1 VSAAPADVIGLAVLG
16 RMVFEGVDVV
26 PVWDRLMAR
35 TRAAP
40 DDAGAV
46 MDLATL
52 LLLSGQGEAGLRV
65 QAEALALQKLFR
77 RPAADASALK
87 LLAIVTPGDL
97 MANTPLDFLL
107 EAANIELICLYV
119 VPGEAIPAPPEH
131 DVAFLAIGESEANR
145 AALDAIEP
153 LLANWPRPVLNG
165 KPANIR
171 ALTRD
176 GVALAMAGACEVL
189 APAAMRLNR
198 DELTAIAAGHC
209 PPCAFPLLVRP
220 IASHAG
226 AGLAKLDDASALP
239 AYLAEQAEDRFYVTP
254 FVDYAGGDGLYRKQR
269 IVLIEGRPFICH
281 MAVSERWM
289 VHYMNAGM
297 TESAEKRAEEAR
309 FMADFDTD
317 FAATHAAAFAELHER
332 LGLDYIG
339 IDCAETRD
347 GRLLLFEADVAM
359 IVHAMDPPDPFAY
372 KKAPMHKLF
381 GAFDAM
387 LRTAADGATPLRS
400 TAF

>member
-1 VSAAPADVIGLAVLG
+1 VSAAPAEVIGLAVLG
-16 RMVFEGVDVV
+16 RMVFEGVNVV

-40 DDAGAV
+40 EDAGVV

-52 LLLSGQGEAGLRV
+52 LLLSGQGEAGLGV
-65 QAEALALQKLFR
+65 QAQALAAQKLFR
-77 RPAADASALK
+77 RPGVDASALK
-87 LLAIVTPGDL
+87 LLAIVAPGDL

-107 EAANIELICLYV
+107 EGANVELINLYV
-119 VPGEAIPAPPEH
+119 VPGGAIPEPPEH

-153 LLANWPRPVLNG
+153 LLARWPRPVLNG
-165 KPANIR
+165 KAARIR

-176 GVALAMAGACEVL
+176 RVAAAMAGAAVVL
-189 APAAMRLNR
+189 APAAARLDR
-198 DELTAIAAGHC
+198 DELAAISAGSC
-209 PPCAFPLLVRP
+209 APCAFPVLARP

-226 AGLAKLDDASALP
+226 AGLAKLDDAAAIP

-254 FVDYAGGDGLYRKQR
+254 FIDYAGADGLFRKQR
-269 IVLIEGRPFICH
+269 IVLIAGRPFICH

-317 FAATHAAAFAELHER
+317 FAQRHAAAFAQLHER
-332 LGLDYIG
+332 LGLDYLG
-339 IDCAETRD
+339 IDCAETSD

-372 KKAPMHKLF
+372 KKPPMGKLF
-381 GAFDAM
+381 SAFEAM
-387 LRTAADGATPLRS
+387 LRTAAAS
-400 TAF
+400 

>member
-1 VSAAPADVIGLAVLG
+1 VSASPAEVIGLAALG

-35 TRAAP
+35 TGADPA
-40 DDAGAV
+40 DAGAI

-52 LLLSGQGEAGLRV
+52 LLLSGQRDSGLAV
-65 QAEALALQKLFR
+65 QAEALAVQKLFR
-77 RPAADASALK
+77 RPAADAGALR

-107 EAANIELICLYV
+107 EGANVELISLYV
-119 VPGEAIPAPPEH
+119 EPGVPIPEPPGH

-153 LLANWPRPVLNG
+153 LLAGWPRPVLNG

-176 GVALAMAGACEVL
+176 GVAAAMAGAAQVL
-189 APAAMRLNR
+189 APAAARLGR
-198 DELTAIAAGHC
+198 ADLDAVAAGRC
-209 PPCAFPLLVRP
+209 GPCAFPMLVRP

-226 AGLAKLDDASALP
+226 DGLARLDAPAAIP
-239 AYLAEQAEDRFYVTP
+239 AYLAESAEDRFYVTP
-254 FVDYAGGDGLYRKQR
+254 FVDYAGPDGLFRKQR

-297 TESAEKRAEEAR
+297 TESADKRAEEAR
-309 FMADFDTD
+309 FMAGFDAD
-317 FAATHAAAFAELHER
+317 FAARHAGAFAQLHER
-332 LGLDYIG
+332 LGLDYLG
-339 IDCAETRD
+339 LDCAETAD

-381 GAFDAM
+381 GAFETM
-387 LRTAADGATPLRS
+387 LRKAAA
-400 TAF
+400 

>member
-1 VSAAPADVIGLAVLG
+1 MTASPADVIGLAALG

-35 TRAAP
+35 TRADPA
-40 DDAGAV
+40 DAGAI

-52 LLLSGQGEAGLRV
+52 LLLSNQRDSGLGV
-65 QAEALALQKLFR
+65 QAEALAVQKLFR
-77 RPAADASALK
+77 RPAAGADALK

-107 EAANIELICLYV
+107 EGANVELISFYV
-119 VPGEAIPAPPEH
+119 EPGVPIPEPPEH
-131 DVAFLAIGESEANR
+131 DLAFLAIGESEVNR
-145 AALDAIEP
+145 AALDAVEP
-153 LLANWPRPVLNG
+153 LLADWPRPVLNG
-165 KPANIR
+165 GAANIR

-176 GVALAMAGACEVL
+176 GVAAAMAGAAQVL
-189 APAAMRLNR
+189 APAAARLSR
-198 DELTAIAAGHC
+198 ADLEAIAEGR
-209 PPCAFPLLVRP
+209 CAPGGFPMLIRP

-226 AGLAKLDDASALP
+226 AGLAKLGEASAIA
-239 AYLAEQAEDRFYVTP
+239 AYLAESPEDRFYVTP
-254 FVDYAGGDGLYRKQR
+254 FVDYASADGLFRKQR
-269 IVLIEGRPFICH
+269 IVLIKGRPFICH
-281 MAVSERWM
+281 LAVSERWM

-309 FMADFDTD
+309 FMVEFDTD
-317 FAATHAAAFAELHER
+317 FAVRHADAFAQLHAR
-332 LGLDYIG
+332 LGLDYLG
-339 IDCAETRD
+339 IDCAETPD

-381 GAFDAM
+381 AAFEAM
-387 LRTAADGATPLRS
+387 LRKAAA
-400 TAF
+400 

>member
-1 VSAAPADVIGLAVLG
+1 MSVAPDVIGLAKLG
-16 RMVFEGVDVV
+16 RMVFEGVDVA

-52 LLLSGQGEAGLRV
+52 LLLSGRGEAGLGV
-65 QAEALALQKLFR
+65 QAQALAMQKVFR
-77 RPAADASALK
+77 RAADEDDDALK
-87 LLAIVTPGDL
+87 LLAIVTQGDL

-107 EAANIELICLYV
+107 EGAKVELISLYV
-119 VPGEAIPAPPEH
+119 VPGEPISEPPEH

-145 AALDAIEP
+145 AALEAIEP
-153 LLANWPRPVLNG
+153 ALAHWPRPVLNG
-165 KPANIR
+165 DAARIR

-176 GVALAMAGACEVL
+176 GVAAAMAGAAEVL
-189 APAAMRLNR
+189 APATARLTR
-198 DELTAIAAGHC
+198 DDLAAVGAGRRA
-209 PPCAFPLLVRP
+209 PCAFPLLVRP

-226 AGLAKLDDASALP
+226 AGLAKLDSAAAIP
-239 AYLAEQAEDRFYVTP
+239 AYLAEQADDQFYVTP
-254 FVDYAGGDGLYRKQR
+254 FIDYAGADGLYRKQR
-269 IVLIEGRPFICH
+269 IVLIQGRPFICH

-309 FMADFDTD
+309 FMAAFDAD
-317 FAATHAAAFAELHER
+317 FAARHSGAFAQLHER
-332 LGLDYIG
+332 LGLDYFG

-381 GAFDAM
+381 GAFEAM
-387 LRTAADGATPLRS
+387 LRATAA
-400 TAF
+400 

>member
-1 VSAAPADVIGLAVLG
+1 VSATADVIGLARLG

-40 DDAGAV
+40 DDAGAI

-52 LLLSGQGEAGLRV
+52 LLLSGQGESGLGV
-65 QAEALALQKLFR
+65 QAEALAMQKVFR
-77 RPAADASALK
+77 RAADDASALK

-107 EAANIELICLYV
+107 EGANVELISLYV
-119 VPGEAIPAPPEH
+119 EPGAAVLEPPAH

-153 LLANWPRPVLNG
+153 RLTRWPRPVLNG
-165 KPANIR
+165 KAARIR

-176 GVALAMAGACEVL
+176 GVAQAMAGASAVL
-189 APAAMRLNR
+189 APAAARLSR
-198 DELTAIAAGHC
+198 DDLAAVAAGRC
-209 PPCAFPLLVRP
+209 APCAFPLLARP

-226 AGLAKLDDASALP
+226 AGLAKLDSAAAIP
-239 AYLAEQAEDRFYVTP
+239 AYLAEQTCDHFYVSP
-254 FVDYAGGDGLYRKQR
+254 FIDYAGEDGLYRKQR
-269 IVLIEGRPFICH
+269 IVLIQGRPFICH

-309 FMADFDTD
+309 FMAAFEAD
-317 FAATHAAAFAELHER
+317 FAARHAGAFAQMHER
-332 LGLDYIG
+332 LGLDYFG
-339 IDCAETRD
+339 IDCAETPD

-359 IVHAMDPPDPFAY
+359 IVHAMDPEDPFAY
-372 KKAPMHKLF
+372 KKAPMQKLF
-381 GAFDAM
+381 GAFEAM
-387 LRTAADGATPLRS
+387 LRAAA
-400 TAF
+400 A

>member
-1 VSAAPADVIGLAVLG
+1 MSTAPAEVIGLAVLG
-16 RMVFEGVDVV
+16 RMVFEGVDVI

-65 QAEALALQKLFR
+65 QAQALEMQKLFR
-77 RPAADASALK
+77 RPAAEAKPLK
-87 LLAIVTPGDL
+87 LLTIVTPGDL

-107 EAANIELICLYV
+107 EDAGVELTSLYV
-119 VPGEAIPAPPEH
+119 VPGEPIPAPPEH
-131 DVAFLAIGESEANR
+131 DVAFLGIGESEANR

-153 LLANWPRPVLNG
+153 LLASWPRPVLNG
-165 KPANIR
+165 RAANIR

-176 GVALAMAGACEVL
+176 GVAAAMAGAAEVL
-189 APAAMRLNR
+189 APAAARLSR
-198 DELTAIAAGHC
+198 GELTAIAAGRC
-209 PPCAFPLLVRP
+209 PPCAFPMLVRP

-239 AYLAEQAEDRFYVTP
+239 AYLAEQADDRFYVTP
-254 FVDYAGGDGLYRKQR
+254 FFDYAGLDGLFRKQR
-269 IVLIEGRPFICH
+269 IVLIAGRPFICH

-309 FMADFDTD
+309 FMADFDVD
-317 FAATHAAAFAELHER
+317 FAARHAAAFAQLHDR
-332 LGLDYIG
+332 LGLDYLG

-372 KKAPMHKLF
+372 KKAPMHKLL
-381 GAFDAM
+381 GAFEAM
-387 LRTAADGATPLRS
+387 LRTAA
-400 TAF
+400 

>member
-1 VSAAPADVIGLAVLG
+1 
-16 RMVFEGVDVV
+16 MVFEGVDVV

-35 TRAAP
+35 TRTAP
-40 DDAGAV
+40 EDAGAI

-65 QAEALALQKLFR
+65 QAQALELQKLFR

-107 EAANIELICLYV
+107 EDARVELISLYV
-119 VPGEAIPAPPEH
+119 VPGAAIPAPPEH

-145 AALDAIEP
+145 PALDAIEP
-153 LLANWPRPVLNG
+153 LLARWPRPVLNG
-165 KPANIR
+165 RAANIR

-176 GVALAMAGACEVL
+176 GVAAAMAGAAEVL
-189 APAAMRLNR
+189 APVATRLTR
-198 DELTAIAAGHC
+198 DELAAVATGC
-209 PPCAFPLLVRP
+209 RPPCAFPSLVRP

-254 FVDYAGGDGLYRKQR
+254 FVDYAGADGLFRKQR
-269 IVLIEGRPFICH
+269 IVLIQGRPFICH

-297 TESAEKRAEEAR
+297 TEGADKRAEEAR
-309 FMADFDTD
+309 FMAGFDTD
-317 FAATHAAAFAELHER
+317 FAARHAAAFAQLHAR
-332 LGLDYIG
+332 LGLDYLG

-381 GAFDAM
+381 GAFEAM
-387 LRTAADGATPLRS
+387 LRTAAT
-400 TAF
+400 

>member
-1 VSAAPADVIGLAVLG
+1 MNAAPADVIGLATLG

-35 TRAAP
+35 TRTAP
-40 DDAGAV
+40 EDTGAI

-52 LLLSGQGEAGLRV
+52 LLLTGQGEAGLRV
-65 QAEALALQKLFR
+65 QAQALELQKLFR
-77 RPAADASALK
+77 RPAADGSPLK

-107 EAANIELICLYV
+107 EDAKVELISLYV
-119 VPGEAIPAPPEH
+119 VPGAPIPEPPAH

-153 LLANWPRPVLNG
+153 LLASWPRRVLNG
-165 KPANIR
+165 KAANIR

-176 GVALAMAGACEVL
+176 GVAAAMAGASEVL
-189 APAAMRLNR
+189 APVAARLNR
-198 DELTAIAAGHC
+198 DDLAAVAAGHC

-226 AGLAKLDDASALP
+226 AGLAKLDEASALP

-254 FVDYAGGDGLYRKQR
+254 FVDYAGADGLFRKQR
-269 IVLIEGRPFICH
+269 IVLIAGRPFICH

-309 FMADFDTD
+309 FMAAFDTD
-317 FAATHAAAFAELHER
+317 FAARHAGAFAQMHER
-332 LGLDYIG
+332 LGLDYLG
-339 IDCAETRD
+339 IDCAETPD

-372 KKAPMHKLF
+372 KKPPMRKLF
-381 GAFDAM
+381 RAFEAM
-387 LRTAADGATPLRS
+387 LRTAAA
-400 TAF
+400 